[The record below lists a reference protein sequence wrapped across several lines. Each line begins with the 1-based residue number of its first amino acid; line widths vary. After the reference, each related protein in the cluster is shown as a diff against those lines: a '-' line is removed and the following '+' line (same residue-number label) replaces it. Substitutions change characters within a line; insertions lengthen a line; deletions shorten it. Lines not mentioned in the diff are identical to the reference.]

1 MATVRKRTWETPTGE
16 RREAWRVRYV
26 DQHGKTRT
34 RQFHL
39 KRDADAFR
47 VKAEG
52 EVATGVHTADSTSA
66 TVAEAASIWI
76 TNAEG
81 AGLDRGTLKSYR
93 EMAELHIKPLLGSE
107 RLSRLSAPKVVT
119 FADAMIAT
127 RSIAMASKAV
137 RALSMILNEAQR
149 RGLVAQNV
157 ARGVTVKRS
166 ARDKRRAII
175 PPKEHLR
182 GLLDAADRM
191 GNADP
196 RLPVLVRVVMLTGL
210 RSSEVRALSWDAINL
225 KTPALSVTQ
234 RADRWNHI
242 GSPKSGAGHRSIPI
256 GPALVKMLKAWK
268 LRCEPSDLNLVF
280 PNQRNGVLDQKGIIG
295 MFLALQVA
303 AGLAIDTGK
312 VDAAGETIWKP
323 RYGLHS
329 LRHAAASAWIKQGI
343 DLKRL
348 QVWIGHATI
357 QLTID
362 TYGHLITD
370 EQADAALAGGAESAL
385 LA

>member
-1 MATVRKRTWETPTGE
+1 MATVRRRQWRTSAGDVK
-16 RREAWRVRYV
+16 EAWRVRYV
-26 DQHGKTRT
+26 DQTGATRT
-34 RQFHL
+34 RQFDL

-52 EVATGVHTADSTSA
+52 EVAAGTHTADSASV

-76 TNAEG
+76 TNAEN
-81 AGLDRGTLKSYR
+81 AGRERGTLKAYR

-107 RLSRLSAPKVVT
+107 KLSRLSAPRVVA

-127 RSIAMASKAV
+127 RSIAMAGKAV

-166 ARDKRRAII
+166 ARDRRRVVV

-182 GLLDAADRM
+182 SLLDAADRL
-191 GNADP
+191 GSEDP
-196 RLPVLVRVVMLTGL
+196 RIPVLARVVMLTGL
-210 RSSEVRALSWDAINL
+210 RSSEIRALSWDAINL
-225 KTPALSVTQ
+225 KAPSLSVVR
-234 RADRWNHI
+234 RADRWNDI
-242 GSPKSGAGHRSIPI
+242 GSPKSEAGHRAIPI
-256 GPALVKMLKAWK
+256 GPALVSILKAWR
-268 LRCEPSDLNLVF
+268 LRCQPSDLNLVF
-280 PNQRNGVLDQKGIIG
+280 PNHRRGVMDQKGIIAL
-295 MFLALQVA
+295 FLGIQVE

-312 VDAAGETIWKP
+312 VDGNGGAIWKA

-370 EQADAALAGGAESAL
+370 TSADAALAGGAETAL
-385 LA
+385 FG